1 MDYIGLWKFVAVESR
16 DDNGEKI
23 ELNAEEYLSSEIFS
37 DKFRSLKGLLRRRLT
52 RRLQEVSLHL
62 EMI

>member
-23 ELNAEEYLSSEIFS
+23 DTAVVA
-37 DKFRSLKGLLRRRLT
+37 KFEK
-52 RRLQEVSLHL
+52 
-62 EMI
+62 M

>member
-23 ELNAEEYLSSEIFS
+23 ELNAEEYLNSEIFS